1 MAAGHDAALP
11 RIAYRITDEYA
22 IVRRPGSPTLYLEWR
37 EGGRPVRRST
47 GHSELEP
54 AKRRCREL
62 ILEHATIQDAAPEE
76 ALASAVIER
85 YYLRHGAK
93 LASKDTAKRAQKLWA
108 QYFPMDTVADIT
120 PDRQRRFQ
128 DWLTTDQGLSIGY
141 ARRILGVGKAA
152 FNQAWQEGEIRQVP
166 FIKLP
171 PNPAGFPHYARFEDL
186 VRLLNAP
193 MPDHLFTYCMIR
205 LNTGCRG
212 DAARDLA
219 PAQVDFHHG
228 LLDLNPAGRQQTK
241 KFRAVVPLSAF
252 LRAYLGVRPDR
263 GPYVHWHGKRLQS
276 IKNAW
281 AKVQAE
287 AGLPEWFIPKIL
299 RHTVGTELRRRKVA
313 GWDVSAFL
321 GHKKGESAP
330 TTENYAK
337 FDPDYLAG
345 PRDAI
350 DAWMVELAA
359 RVPRMKAALDLLN
372 PSDASAMPLRV
383 GGVAG
388 GATETL
394 VPSRFPVVGGT
405 GFEPVTP
412 TMSRYR
418 NLRLIK

>member
-1 MAAGHDAALP
+1 MAVGPDAAPP

-22 IVRRPGSPTLYLEWR
+22 IVRRPGTPTLYLEWR
-37 EGGRPVRRST
+37 EKGRPVRRST
-47 GHSELEP
+47 GCADVES

-62 ILEHATIQDAAPEE
+62 ILEFAKIQDAAPEE

-85 YYLRHGAK
+85 YYLRHGSK
-93 LASKDTAKRAQKLWA
+93 LASKDTAKRAKKLWA
-108 QYFPMDTVADIT
+108 QFFPTETVADIT
-120 PDRQRRFQ
+120 PERQRAFQ
-128 DWLTTDQGLSIGY
+128 DWLTGEPKKGGQGLSIGY
-141 ARRILGVGKAA
+141 ARRVLGVGKAA

-171 PNPAGFPHYARFEDL
+171 ANPAGFPHYARFDDL

-193 MPDHLFTYCMIR
+193 MPDHLFAYCMIR

-212 DAARDLA
+212 DAARDLT

-228 LLDLNPAGRQQTK
+228 LVDLNPAGRQQTK
-241 KFRAVVPLSAF
+241 KFRAVVPLTRF
-252 LRAYLGVRPDR
+252 LRLFLGMRPDR
-263 GPYVHWHGKRLQS
+263 GHYVHWHGKRLLS

-287 AGLPEWFIPKIL
+287 AGLPDWFIPKIL

-313 GWDVSAFL
+313 GWDVSAQL

-350 DAWMVELAA
+350 DAWMMELAA
-359 RVPRMKAALDLLN
+359 KVPRMQAVLDLGN
-372 PSDASAMPLRV
+372 PSDASAMTLRV
-383 GGVAG
+383 GGVAAG
-388 GATETL
+388 STESL
-394 VPSRFPVVGGT
+394 VPSGFPVVGGT

-412 TMSRYR
+412 TMSR
-418 NLRLIK
+418 